1 MCSAR
6 LAPGSREL
14 SVDELL
20 LRGVNAAAAE
30 PWGAALATA
39 LSSPWVLVVVA
50 LPLLISRAR
59 ARQWR
64 VIVVV
69 ALTVG
74 AADVVSSR
82 LIKPAVGRER
92 PCRALVGLVVP
103 TSCGVGRSFPS
114 SHAANGFALATVAA
128 PTVTSGWLLFPLAA
142 AVAVSRVVL
151 GVHYPSDVVAGAL
164 LGVLVGLVG
173 RRVLRSPSRRPRSPD
188 RPSPTAPDPP
198 SP

>member
-1 MCSAR
+1 
-6 LAPGSREL
+6 
-14 SVDELL
+14 VDELL
-20 LRGVNAAAAE
+20 LRGANTLAAE
-30 PWGAALATA
+30 PWGAAVATA
-39 LSSPWVLVVVA
+39 LSSPWMLVAVA

-74 AADVVSSR
+74 AADMVSSR

-92 PCRALVGLVVP
+92 PCRALDGLVVP
-103 TSCGVGRSFPS
+103 VSCGVGRSFPS
-114 SHAANGFALATVAA
+114 SHAANGFALATAAA
-128 PTVTSGWLLFPLAA
+128 PTVTHGWVLFPLAA
-142 AVAVSRVVL
+142 AVALSRVVL
-151 GVHYPSDVVAGAL
+151 GVHYPSDVLAGAL
-164 LGVLVGLVG
+164 LGVLLGFAG
-173 RRVLRSPSRRPRSPD
+173 RRALRSPSRSPRSPD